1 MKCINKSSREYRS
14 LLEQSGLSDFELS
27 AQVGDFIEKHSRFPH
42 LDELVG
48 VNSENFIRE
57 ELKIRKSDD
66 TTKTEE
72 VLSATNSET
81 IEDAIVTLNSKFRDK
96 EIEISDFGGR
106 SKFWITPRP
115 STTINPTPKNEIK
128 ENVNNMVYFNSVI
141 DKLQDLYGI
150 KIIPITNK
158 ELSSD
163 EWQNVVGVNQVKAFV
178 YNGNIY
184 VNTDIAT
191 IDSPLHEM
199 LHILFGSM
207 KFQNRELYSQ
217 LVSQSINFDSYQE
230 IAQQYPNRTQEDLN
244 EEIFITELSKHLV
257 GIPSSIDQLSD
268 EQKYEIFY
276 NVNRTLDTILFG
288 DVSVNAIPHRDLYQ
302 LSLKSVAEIVNSA
315 AMTNNFRGSM
325 DAATLHRL
333 LANKKSELIK
343 EGELKEEC
351 E

>member
-14 LLEQSGLSDFELS
+14 LLKESGLSDFELS
-27 AQVGDFIEKHSRFPH
+27 AQVGDFIEKYNRFPH

-48 VNSENFIRE
+48 ANSEEFIRE
-57 ELKIRKSDD
+57 ELGIRKSDN
-66 TTKTEE
+66 TTKTEN
-72 VLSATNSET
+72 VLTATNTET
-81 IEDAIVTLNSKFRDK
+81 IEEAIVTLNDKFRDK

-115 STTINPTPKNEIK
+115 SINMNPTPKNEIK
-128 ENVNNMVYFNSVI
+128 ENINNMMYFNSII

-150 KIIPITNK
+150 NIIPITNQ
-158 ELSSD
+158 ELTSS
-163 EWQNVVGVNQVKAFV
+163 EWENVVGVDQAKAFI

-184 VNTDIAT
+184 VNTNIAT

-207 KFQNRELYSQ
+207 KFQNRNLYSQ
-217 LVSQSINFDSYQE
+217 LVSQAINFQSYRE
-230 IAQQYPNRTQEDLN
+230 IAEQYPNRTQEDLN
-244 EEIFITELSKHLV
+244 EEIFITELSKYLV
-257 GIPSSIDQLSD
+257 GIPSSIEQLSG

-302 LSLKSVAEIVNSA
+302 LNLKTVAEIVNSA
-315 AMTNNFRGSM
+315 SMTNNFRGSM
-325 DAATLHRL
+325 NEATLHRL